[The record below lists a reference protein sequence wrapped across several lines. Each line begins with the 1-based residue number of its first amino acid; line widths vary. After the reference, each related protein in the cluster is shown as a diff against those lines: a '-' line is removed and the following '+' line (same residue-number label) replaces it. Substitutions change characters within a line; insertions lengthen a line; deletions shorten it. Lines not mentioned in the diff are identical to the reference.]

1 VAGHLLDLMG
11 RAAHKCRHTSGTD
24 RIRVYS
30 LPQVM
35 HRCANDVLMTKDALD
50 EYRQKRWE
58 ISQSRTCMILKV
70 SGLSV
75 ILSRR
80 EKRC

>member
-1 VAGHLLDLMG
+1 
-11 RAAHKCRHTSGTD
+11 
-24 RIRVYS
+24 
-30 LPQVM
+30 M